1 MPDRAVSPQNSP
13 FPLVSDAL
21 MDAGQCFLRLKG
33 IGMDIVTEQCTQ
45 NLVHEKCVRCNRD
58 TPYTFADDIAS
69 RKYYIP
75 GYGQCCERC
84 YEVMMQNTEHA
95 SAKHHGSGAVGA
107 PPAVTTALALPYEYA
122 EDEQYNVDR
131 LGELPRK
138 PLYAFVKR
146 AFDIFVSLFAILLL
160 ALPMLII
167 AIAVKVSS
175 PGPVLFKQE
184 RVGLNG
190 RQFTILK
197 FRSMCADAEKD
208 GAKWS
213 DGDSD
218 TRITRVGRILRK
230 FRLDELPQ
238 LFCILIGTM
247 TLVGP
252 RPELACFYR
261 AFEKHVHGFSERL
274 KVKPGLTGLAQV
286 NGGYDLSPQAKVSLD
301 IEYIRHR
308 SVGMDLKILFK
319 TVKVVFTHD
328 GAK

>member
-1 MPDRAVSPQNSP
+1 MRLPEWAVGSKTAP
-13 FPLVSDAL
+13 FPLVMDAL

-33 IGMDIVTEQCTQ
+33 IRMDILTEQCSQ

-58 TPYTFADDIAS
+58 TPYTFADDVAN
-69 RKYYIP
+69 RKFYIP
-75 GYGQCCERC
+75 GYGQCCEHC
-84 YEVMMQNTEHA
+84 YEELMHSA
-95 SAKHHGSGAVGA
+95 GGSSAKHQA
-107 PPAVTTALALPYEYA
+107 PPAITTALALPYEYA
-122 EDEQYNVDR
+122 EDEQYQVDR

-138 PLYAFVKR
+138 PFYAFVKR
-146 AFDIFVSLFAILLL
+146 AFDIFMSLFALLLL

-175 PGPVLFKQE
+175 PGPILFKQE

-197 FRSMCADAEKD
+197 FRSMCAEAEKG
-208 GAKWS
+208 GARWS

-238 LFCILIGTM
+238 LFCILAGTM

-261 AFEKHVHGFSERL
+261 EFEKHVHGFSERL

-286 NGGYDLSPQAKVSLD
+286 NGGYNLSPQEKVRLD
-301 IEYIRHR
+301 VDYIRRR
-308 SVGMDLKILFK
+308 SVGMDLKIIFK
-319 TVKVVFTHD
+319 TVKVIFTHD